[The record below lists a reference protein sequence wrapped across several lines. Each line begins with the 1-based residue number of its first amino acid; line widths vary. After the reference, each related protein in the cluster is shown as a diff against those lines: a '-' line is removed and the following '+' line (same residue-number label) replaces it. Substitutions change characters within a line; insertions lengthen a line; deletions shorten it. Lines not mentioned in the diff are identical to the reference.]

1 MSFRL
6 ERLAHGSQCVHRNAN
21 WFVRV
26 NHSVRSH
33 LRLHRFR
40 FVRVICKGIDYLL
53 RQVYVLKRGRCPLC
67 LLHSSLLH
75 QSNPPT
81 PLRLLP
87 LPNRAVCRYTP
98 LESHTVTPLLTS
110 LCFSAPGVPS
120 SFFPLSLLY
129 LRLPLL
135 HFVAQP
141 LNLVSTAV
149 NTADSVPR

>member
-53 RQVYVLKRGRCPLC
+53 RRSMCLKGDGVPCVSFTPLC
-67 LLHSSLLH
+67 FTNLILRHLCASYHYLTEPSAVIPPW
-75 QSNPPT
+75 NPT
-81 PLRLLP
+81 PL
-87 LPNRAVCRYTP
+87 
-98 LESHTVTPLLTS
+98 H
-110 LCFSAPGVPS
+110 
-120 SFFPLSLLY
+120 LY
-129 LRLPLL
+129 
-135 HFVAQP
+135 
-141 LNLVSTAV
+141 
-149 NTADSVPR
+149 